1 MTLQATG
8 MLAIQSLLA
17 RASTVGWGLAT
28 FYWGIKFGNS
38 AWTKNRLDRHP
49 FTWFAKA

>member
-38 AWTKNRLDRHP
+38 AWTKNRLYRHP